1 MYECDKNQ
9 MPYYIVKSFKK
20 WIFGNFEPLIE
31 YGPHWINFIIL
42 TFRIGKNRYSKSLY
56 KIWNKIISF
65 DMKKKGNFKI
75 GHRKSEEKDELESL
89 MTESICF
96 RGCTPI
102 MLGPMCI

>member
-1 MYECDKNQ
+1 VNFLK
-9 MPYYIVKSFKK
+9 
-20 WIFGNFEPLIE
+20 NFEPLIE

-42 TFRIGKNRYSKSLY
+42 TFIIEKNKYSKSLY

-89 MTESICF
+89 TTKSICF
-96 RGCTPI
+96 KGCTPI
-102 MLGPMCI
+102 MLGPMCIEFHVLYLHARI